1 MRNRMMHLQN
11 IIPEIGLTQES
22 TVSSLQYGRMI
33 QDAILCNRDGLKRH
47 FGEYALLYEP
57 KNILSGDFYFY
68 ARKKNLKY
76 LAVCDCAGHGT
87 SGALLTILGHNLLER
102 AIKKF
107 TKLDNIVNF
116 VNQQFVNTF
125 DHVEFMQGM
134 DMIIVCIDE
143 NNKKISYSGARRP
156 LWILRNNHI
165 HIFKTDRSS
174 VGDDSGFE
182 FSCTQLEYLHSD
194 RLFLFSDG
202 YTDQFNELD
211 HVKMGQKSLRES
223 LIQWGNEPLVKI
235 GEQLKSE
242 LLNFKGNNVFT
253 DDVLLLGIDLK

>member
-1 MRNRMMHLQN
+1 MMHLQN

-33 QDAILCNRDGLKRH
+33 QDAILCDRDGLKRH
-47 FGEYALLYEP
+47 FGHYALLYEP

-68 ARKKNLKY
+68 SRKKNLKY

-87 SGALLTILGHNLLER
+87 SGALLTILGHNLLQR
-102 AIKKF
+102 ALNKF
-107 TKLDNIVNF
+107 TNLDDIVNF
-116 VNQQFVNTF
+116 VNQQFVKTF

-156 LWILRNNHI
+156 LWVLRNQHV
-165 HIFKTDRSS
+165 HIFRTNRSS
-174 VGDDSGFE
+174 VGDDPTFE
-182 FSCTQLEYLHSD
+182 FKSTQLEYLPGD
-194 RLFLFSDG
+194 RIFLFSDG

-223 LIQWGNEPLVKI
+223 LIKLENVPLTAI
-235 GEQLKSE
+235 GTKLHSE
-242 LLNFKGNNVFT
+242 LLNFKGSNVFT
-253 DDVLLLGIDLK
+253 DDVLLLGIELK